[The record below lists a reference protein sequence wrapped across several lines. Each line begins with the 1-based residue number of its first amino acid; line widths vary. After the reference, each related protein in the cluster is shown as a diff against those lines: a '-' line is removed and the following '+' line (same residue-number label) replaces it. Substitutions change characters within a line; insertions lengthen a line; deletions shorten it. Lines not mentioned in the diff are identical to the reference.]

1 MRHVM
6 VQTLD
11 LRGGCGWRWWEMGSS
26 PRRLSWWVI
35 STVLM
40 VGLGAEVTLP
50 VGAQEQPAPEPTKT
64 RDEATPEQKAEEA
77 LRAGHSIHGEV
88 FNAGPRRAA
97 RLMEGQGTVEFDR
110 DTPADAAH
118 PKIKAF
124 INQGVAQLHT
134 FFYLEA
140 ERSFRQAAKLDPD
153 RAIAY
158 WGMAMANIE
167 NPDRA
172 RGFLEQARRP
182 ERWNKASKRE
192 QMHIDAFAARMDKD
206 LANNPKE
213 AHRRWIKGLEAIVEA
228 YPDDLDALSWIA
240 LAVWRGESSD
250 GVGSRH
256 AVDRLLEEVL
266 EARPDHPGALHYR
279 IHLWDEAKPE
289 RALSAAPRYGPAA
302 PGIAHAWHMPGHIY
316 SKLHR
321 YDDAT
326 FQQEASARVDH
337 AYMIRDRVMPFE
349 IHNYAHNNEWLAK
362 NLLFQGRTR
371 EAIAVARDLFDQPRD
386 PELNHP
392 GKAYCARN
400 LGQTRWLQALSW
412 FGLWDQFRA
421 ADAQGL
427 FEWSDTPEDR
437 LKRLSH
443 RGRAAAALGDAT
455 ELDRQID
462 EVKSELIRTLDEELA
477 KARREKEAAEA
488 EAQGVDK
495 PPPSAPEVRAEGLKP
510 IPRASLEGLLAELEG
525 WRWLARG
532 DRAAALARFE
542 AASEMRSVEKARALA
557 ACGAVE
563 RAIETIGHTVATS
576 PNEVVPLAAQVEL
589 LADAGRIDEAKQA
602 CAALLALARRAD
614 EDWPALIRIRR
625 MAQTWGVEVGPTP
638 SGPYPPERFDL
649 NQLGPLTWQPFPAE
663 EIALPDTEGV
673 TWRLSDHRGRFLVL
687 LFYLG
692 MDCAHCMEQL
702 RLFGQHHEALREL
715 GADVVGI
722 STDDTAR
729 TRALKHNKDGVAF
742 PMTLLADPEL
752 KTFRAL
758 TAYDDFE
765 DQPLHAIVL
774 VDPHGAVRYLKVS
787 ADPFLDVAFVKR
799 ELERLARLE
808 RVRNADRAASA
819 TPPAALGQ
827 LASCGK

>member
-1 MRHVM
+1 MRHRDPV
-6 VQTLD
+6 VRAPRCRETLSAPS
-11 LRGGCGWRWWEMGSS
+11 GGL
-26 PRRLSWWVI
+26 PLLAALTALV
-35 STVLM
+35 
-40 VGLGAEVTLP
+40 VGVWG
-50 VGAQEQPAPEPTKT
+50 VGASPVRAQDPAAPGATTPAN
-64 RDEATPEQKAEEA
+64 EATPEQKAEAA

-97 RLMEGQGTVEFDR
+97 RLMEGQGNITFDR
-110 DTPADAAH
+110 DTPADSAH
-118 PKIKAF
+118 PEIRMF
-124 INQGVAQLHT
+124 LNQGVAQLHT

-158 WGMAMANIE
+158 WGMAMANID

-182 ERWNKASKRE
+182 ERWGKASKRE

-206 LANNPKE
+206 LAKNPKE

-228 YPDDLDALSWIA
+228 YPDDLDALSWIV
-240 LAVWRGESSD
+240 LAVWRGEWSD

-279 IHLWDEAKPE
+279 IHLWDGAKPE

-321 YDDAT
+321 YDDAA

-337 AYMIRDRVMPFE
+337 AFMIGDRVMPFE

-362 NLLFQGRTR
+362 NLLFQGRVR

-392 GKAYCARN
+392 GKGYCARN

-443 RGRAAAALGDAT
+443 RGRAAAALGDAV

-462 EVKSELIRTLDEELA
+462 ELKSEVIRTLDDELA
-477 KARREKEAAEA
+477 QAQREKAVAQAKAEGK
-488 EAQGVDK
+488 E
-495 PPPSAPEVRAEGLKP
+495 PPAAPETKAEGLKP
-510 IPRASLEGLLAELEG
+510 IKRSSLEGTLAELEG
-525 WRWLARG
+525 RRLLSQGRNEE
-532 DRAAALARFE
+532 ALARFE
-542 AASEMRSVEKARALA
+542 AAGEMESVEKARALA
-557 ACGAVE
+557 ACGQTD
-563 RAIETIGHTVATS
+563 RAIEMIGQTVAKS
-576 PNEVVPLAAQVEL
+576 PNEVVPLAAQVEI
-589 LADAGRIDEAKQA
+589 LADAQRIDEAKTA
-602 CAALLALARRAD
+602 CAALLALAQRAD
-614 EDWPALIRIRR
+614 EDWPLLVRIRQQ
-625 MAQTWGVEVGPTP
+625 AKKWGVTVESPVPGPHAP
-638 SGPYPPERFDL
+638 ARIDL
-649 NQLGPLTWQPFPAE
+649 
-663 EIALPDTEGV
+663 
-673 TWRLSDHRGRFLVL
+673 
-687 LFYLG
+687 
-692 MDCAHCMEQL
+692 EQL
-702 RLFGQHHEALREL
+702 QLFGRHHDALREL

-722 STDDTAR
+722 STDDVAR
-729 TRALKHNKDGVAF
+729 THALKHNEDGVAF

-752 KTFRAL
+752 KAFRAF

-774 VDPHGAVRYLKVS
+774 VDPQGAVRYSRVS
-787 ADPFLDVAFVKR
+787 ADPFLNVEFVKR
-799 ELERLARLE
+799 ELQRLTRLE
-808 RVRNADRAASA
+808 QARNANRSAS
-819 TPPAALGQ
+819 TGRSN
-827 LASCGK
+827 ASGEVAGRDD